1 MFYTS
6 AGDSQEAA
14 DLIDVGGQATSF
26 ADVAFGDAMGK
37 YKHLALKDRTPD
49 LQRQA
54 NNDYWQSQGVSGPP
68 STAAGGRLGAAANPN
83 SLAQATNVGYSTGK
97 KFRDSALGDI
107 GQSSLTNYLE
117 GPHTDI
123 KKTMNIN
130 ANAMIQKAQADNSVD
145 WMGAAGNIGGGLWEG
160 YQDRLRQNRTK
171 ELMGIDY
178 QRQIALA
185 QYSAGLKTP

>member
-1 MFYTS
+1 MMFYTS
-6 AGDSQEAA
+6 AGDSKEAA
-14 DLIDVGGQATSF
+14 DLIDVGGQAMSF

-83 SLAQATNVGYSTGK
+83 SLAQATNVGYTTGK

-160 YQDRLRQNRTK
+160 YQDRLRQKRT
-171 ELMGIDY
+171 EDLMDIDY

-185 QYSAGLKTP
+185 QLAAGLKQ

>member
-6 AGDSQEAA
+6 AGDSKEAA
-14 DLIDVGGQATSF
+14 DLIDVGGQATRF

-37 YKHLALKDRTPD
+37 YKHLALKDRTSG
-49 LQRQA
+49 LQQQA

-68 STAAGGRLGAAANPN
+68 SIAAGGRLGAAANPN

-130 ANAMIQKAQADNSVD
+130 ANAMIQKARADNSVD
-145 WMGAAGNIGGGLWEG
+145 WIGAAGNIGVGLWDG
-160 YQDRLRQNRTK
+160 YQTRLADARGKTQMEEWIRQNK
-171 ELMGIDY
+171 GGGN
-178 QRQIALA
+178 Q
-185 QYSAGLKTP
+185 